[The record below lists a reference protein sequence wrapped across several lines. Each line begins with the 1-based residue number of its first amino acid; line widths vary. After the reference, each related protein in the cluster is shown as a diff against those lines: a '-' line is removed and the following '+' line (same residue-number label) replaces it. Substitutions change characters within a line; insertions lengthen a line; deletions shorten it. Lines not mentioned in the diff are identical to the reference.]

1 MKKSYFIL
9 LLIIFSQT
17 VFSQGMERK
26 VLRGRIVADS
36 IEVEKL
42 TVFNISSKI
51 GAITDVDG
59 QFSINARA
67 TDTLYIQGLSYD
79 SKKYVLSDKDFWLP
93 VLEIKLHIKVTELNE
108 VIVTPFTLTG
118 DLNVDTKRIQVY
130 GDGFSKIDA
139 KVVKNYEDDIRSGS
153 PTNIALSNNFAQTG
167 INFNLIGKGI
177 ASLFGVKGNPKAYSE
192 RIYAERRIRD
202 IQSKSF
208 SEHIHERFS
217 NNFFIETLK
226 IKNEDIPTFL
236 GFAELNVYELAPLLK
251 AEKELQL
258 IEYLI
263 KKAKEF
269 KIQE

>member
-51 GAITDVDG
+51 GAITDIDG

-139 KVVKNYEDDIRSGS
+139 KVVKNYEDDINRVLRE
-153 PTNIALSNNFAQTG
+153 ILRC
-167 INFNLIGKGI
+167 LIILRK
-177 ASLFGVKGNPKAYSE
+177 
-192 RIYAERRIRD
+192 
-202 IQSKSF
+202 Q
-208 SEHIHERFS
+208 
-217 NNFFIETLK
+217 
-226 IKNEDIPTFL
+226 
-236 GFAELNVYELAPLLK
+236 ELILILLVRELQVCLVLK
-251 AEKELQL
+251 AIQKPTQNAFMPKEELEIFSQNL
-258 IEYLI
+258 FQNIFMNDFRI
-263 KKAKEF
+263 IFSSKH
-269 KIQE
+269 